1 MVSFFSCGI
10 ADTASRAIS
19 NAAQIHVYRATCARH
34 ATGTAFLNRVN
45 RLCEHDI
52 ELLALFL
59 NFDMSANA
67 FHLLSV
73 RSSGLGE
80 RQSGHKELQPRT
92 RATGIARRHRQKA
105 RYHNK
110 LSAISSWEET
120 SARKAVGEQLSK
132 LRVLDTE
139 GFLTGCSSSAEDP
152 CDVTGQ
158 LHAETAAVLDVKAR
172 RCLPGHAEEV
182 FREGWRTSDDVQEVY
197 YQRVDVLAKS
207 GEMASFTW
215 RCVLSED
222 GKWLTDAVVSDH
234 WNDHWACVLAY
245 GEPSPR
251 FSPEAVIQ
259 AQLALLRAGDFR
271 TCMAFSIGDVGRA
284 PARLHAAGPNARLER
299 FIALLE
305 GPRHFP
311 LVRHRRAT
319 MGTATLKRN
328 KFSQIAHVET
338 MDGFYADFE
347 FVLSLQP
354 SGCWSTQAINRVI
367 PLHPQPTSQVVSL

>member
-1 MVSFFSCGI
+1 M
-10 ADTASRAIS
+10 
-19 NAAQIHVYRATCARH
+19 
-34 ATGTAFLNRVN
+34 
-45 RLCEHDI
+45 
-52 ELLALFL
+52 
-59 NFDMSANA
+59 
-67 FHLLSV
+67 
-73 RSSGLGE
+73 
-80 RQSGHKELQPRT
+80 
-92 RATGIARRHRQKA
+92 
-105 RYHNK
+105 
-110 LSAISSWEET
+110 
-120 SARKAVGEQLSK
+120 
-132 LRVLDTE
+132 
-139 GFLTGCSSSAEDP
+139 
-152 CDVTGQ
+152 
-158 LHAETAAVLDVKAR
+158 
-172 RCLPGHAEEV
+172 
-182 FREGWRTSDDVQEVY
+182 Y

-222 GKWLTDAVVSDH
+222 GRWLTDAVVSDH

-319 MGTATLKRN
+319 LGTATLKRN
-328 KFSQIAHVET
+328 KFAQIVHVET
-338 MDGFYADFE
+338 TDGFYADFE

-354 SGCWSTQAINRVI
+354 NNCWSTQAINRMDYTAGELGQVTEYVI
-367 PLHPQPTSQVVSL
+367 DESTAEQPEAVIWRQEIARIDEDVAIEFADLHSKVKNKVVLATC